1 MNYTGEISAL
11 LTAFL
16 WSWTSIFFSEA
27 GIRVG
32 SVQVN
37 ITRLILAG
45 FYLLLTILVMNFSL
59 ALSTMQIFYL
69 VLSGMI
75 GLVFGDTYLFKAFQ
89 HIGPRLSMLIMSL
102 SPAIAA
108 LIAFFALDET
118 LSVLGIIGIVITLVG
133 IFLVV
138 IQKEEHPT
146 SKYKISRIGI
156 FYAFLGAVGQGAG
169 LIFAKQ
175 AFNLGPINEF
185 SATFIRIFSSVI
197 IMLPVGIMAGK
208 YQNPFTVYKKE
219 KTALAYTI
227 GGSICGPYLG
237 ITLSLLAISHTKV
250 GIASTIMATVPILL
264 LPIVR
269 FVYKEKLTWKSVVG
283 AVVCVA
289 GVAILFLR

>member
-11 LTAFL
+11 LTAIL

-37 ITRLILAG
+37 ITRLVLAG
-45 FYLLLTILVMNFSL
+45 IYLLITIYVMNYSL
-59 ALSTMQIFYL
+59 ALSAAQILYL
-69 VLSGMI
+69 VISGMI

-108 LIAFFALDET
+108 LIAYFALGET
-118 LSVLGIIGIVITLVG
+118 LTILGIVGIAITLFG
-133 IFLVV
+133 ISLVV

-146 SKYKISRIGI
+146 SKYKISKIGI

-185 SATFIRIFSSVI
+185 SATFIRISSSVI
-197 IMLPVGIMAGK
+197 VMLPIGIMAGK
-208 YQNPFTVYKKE
+208 YKNPFTVYKKE

-250 GIASTIMATVPILL
+250 GIASTIMSTVPILL

-283 AVVCVA
+283 AIVCVG

>member
-45 FYLLLTILVMNFSL
+45 IYLLVTIVVMNYSL
-59 ALSTMQIFYL
+59 ALSSMQVFYL

-108 LIAFFALDET
+108 LIAYFALGET
-118 LSVLGIIGIVITLVG
+118 LSVMGIIGIVITLVG
-133 IFLVV
+133 ISLVV

-185 SATFIRIFSSVI
+185 SATFIRISSSVI

-250 GIASTIMATVPILL
+250 GIASTIMSTVPILL

-289 GVAILFLR
+289 GVAILFLI